1 VSNLIKPSIILLLLC
16 LPAVAQDVPQAP
28 QAPQAPS
35 SYWTKTN
42 IALIAGDAT
51 AKSIDMAF
59 TMRNWGRFNFQEHD
73 PLARPFVH
81 SGPVVASAAQGM
93 LFAAETFAS
102 YELHR
107 HGHTKMEKAVL
118 MLAIG
123 GNTAGIVT
131 STR

>member
-1 VSNLIKPSIILLLLC
+1 MTNLIRSSIILLLLC
-16 LPAVAQDVPQAP
+16 LPAVAQDVPE
-28 QAPQAPS
+28 APS

-51 AKSIDMAF
+51 AKSLDMAF
-59 TMRNWGRFNFQEHD
+59 TMRNWARPGYQEHD

-81 SGPVVASAAQGM
+81 SGPVVASVAQGM
-93 LFAAETFAS
+93 LFGAETFAS
-102 YELHR
+102 YELHK
-107 HGHTKMEKAVL
+107 HGHEKMEKVVL

-123 GNTAGIVT
+123 GNTAGIAT